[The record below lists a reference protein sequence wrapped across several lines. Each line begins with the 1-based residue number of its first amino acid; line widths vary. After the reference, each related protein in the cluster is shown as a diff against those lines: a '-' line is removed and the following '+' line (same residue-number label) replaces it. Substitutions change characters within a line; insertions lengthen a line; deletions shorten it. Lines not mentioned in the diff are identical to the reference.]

1 MKHQKKGRKFGRT
14 SNQRKA
20 LLNSLLCALIK
31 NGKIKTTEA
40 KAKELRPLAEKI
52 ITRSL
57 RGDLASR
64 RYLSRYLAVNNVKK
78 LFEEIGPRY
87 KERPGGYTRI
97 SKLPLRKSD
106 GSKMS
111 IIEFV

>member
-14 SNQRKA
+14 RNQRKA
-20 LLNSLLCALIK
+20 LLNSLLRGLVK

-52 ITRSL
+52 VSRAL
-57 RGDLASR
+57 RGDLSSR
-64 RYLSRYLAVNNVKK
+64 RYVGRYLAENNVKK

-97 SKLPLRKSD
+97 SKLPPRKSD
-106 GSKMS
+106 GSRMS

>member
-20 LLNSLLCALIK
+20 LLNSLLRALVK

-52 ITRSL
+52 ISRSL
-57 RGDLASR
+57 RNNLSSR
-64 RYLSRYLAVNNVKK
+64 RYVSRYLAEKSVKK

-97 SKLPLRKSD
+97 SKVPPRKSD
-106 GSKMS
+106 ASPMS